1 MQAAV
6 AQVLSTKGEV
16 AGAAF
21 LTAEG
26 VVFTCAHVVRNAGF
40 GPGDVV
46 RLRFP
51 QAVGAPQ
58 AEGEVL
64 AEPWRAPE
72 GDDVAVIRLRD
83 TPSAVHPLGF
93 GAAAGCQGHTVRS
106 YGFPAQAPPG
116 GHFCYGK
123 AGDLLGGD
131 RLQVISNDLTEG
143 FSGAPLVDDVTGLVI
158 GIVTAIAGPDRNG
171 RGQDIAYATPT
182 ETLRDLWPGLA
193 LREALPY
200 RDLEPFGRQDAR
212 WFHGRDEARDAVLA
226 SLRRNRRGV
235 LLLGPSG
242 SGKSSLVQAGVL
254 PNLPTGWKAT
264 LVRPVTG
271 LPDIPTVEKGV
282 HLLLVIDQFEELLT
296 PVEPDQ
302 PTLQRLAEF
311 ATSYQPVTILLV
323 MRDDFYPRLAALAPD
338 LLAALQPGLL
348 NIPATLGENDLKA
361 IITKP
366 AETAGACFEEG
377 LPARIIDDLFNS
389 DDRNGPS
396 GRASTAL
403 LPLLE
408 KTLTLLWEQR
418 EDNRLTSGAYKAVG
432 TLKESLATWRDT
444 AFAEL
449 APRQCDAAERM
460 LSALVRHDET
470 RQTPDTRQ
478 RRSLTDLRALAG
490 DPDPD
495 AVLAVL
501 TRHRIITT
509 YREDAELIHDTLIRD
524 WPELQT
530 WVERDAKFHAW
541 LRQARAQIGRGPLQD
556 MDLEEGLDYRKKG
569 RGLPPDVAALLIT
582 SRRHQ
587 RRRRARAISV
597 LSGVLAVVVALASVT
612 FVQLQREQTA
622 KQRAESVTRAAVAS
636 DLVEQTNRLASWE
649 SDPWLALQ
657 LAMAAV
663 RVHDSPKVRAGL
675 VTLLTTTALIETN
688 RAQVMGF
695 RKNDEPVFDDGNV
708 LAVAPNGQTL
718 EMDGDGISLGGG
730 AIFDETRSWVEGI
743 SFTPD
748 SKRLAVGHYRGPM
761 TVWDV
766 SNPDEPRPIGGPV
779 SLTKSPAD
787 TEVSFSPDGRTIAA
801 STSGEVTLWT
811 ADAPHRKI
819 ATPPLPASARD
830 GIDFDAFHLAFQP
843 GGHQLVAATPGG
855 VVRWDISDPRRP
867 RLLGD
872 PISGDFAAAFSP
884 DGQVLATDDGDGGV
898 LLWNTTDPSKL
909 RYMGTLSSPQGY
921 DAWEFMYS
929 PDGRRLAVYYR
940 SSDGGKHQRSYVWDL
955 TRDRPLR
962 PLGEGIAST
971 GLLAVRPDGR
981 ALITRSKGDRL
992 DYWDISDPAQPVKL
1006 TSFHPSIDGG
1016 ITALAFHPNGRTL
1029 AVGSSRGRV
1038 QLWDMSHPATPVMRR
1053 APQRFHDVYP
1063 NDFRLPGDTS
1073 TGLKITGLRFSK
1085 DRFSKDGTALD
1096 IYGEG
1101 YLDTWDTADTLL
1113 PPMNHAAETVTDI
1126 VSFSEQTDI
1135 WARVVDDGRTQQV
1148 QLQNHE
1154 TGSYEDLAGA
1164 GSTGSALQFSPN
1176 GRVLAV
1182 GGDDGTLTLWSIDAS
1197 RQGTARRLNFPAT
1210 GHAAAVSAIA
1220 FSRDGSTVATAA
1232 DDGTVII
1239 WAATHDG
1246 AFTLTGAPVLANKG
1260 GVDAMAF
1267 TADGR
1272 TLLTTGSGGKLRRW
1286 NVATITDIRNNA
1298 VKLACTLTSG
1308 GLDKDAWA
1316 SFIPSLPYRD
1326 TCSS

>member
-1 MQAAV
+1 MPAAV
-6 AQVLSTKGEV
+6 AQVLSAEDEV

-21 LTAEG
+21 LIAED
-26 VVFTCAHVVRNAGF
+26 VVFTCAHVVRDAGY

-46 RLRFP
+46 RLLFP
-51 QAVGAPQ
+51 RAMGTPQ
-58 AEGEVL
+58 VEGEVL

-72 GDDVAVIRLRD
+72 DDDVAVIRLRD
-83 TPSAVHPLGF
+83 TPSAAHPLAL
-93 GAAAGCQGHTVRS
+93 GAAARCQGHTVRS

-116 GHFCYGK
+116 GHFGYGK
-123 AGDLLGGD
+123 AGDPLGGG
-131 RLQVISNDLTEG
+131 RLQVISNDLTLG

-158 GIVTAIAGPDRNG
+158 GMVTAIAGPDRNG

-193 LREALPY
+193 LREVLPY

-254 PNLPTGWKAT
+254 PNLPAGWKAT

-271 LPDIPTVEKGV
+271 LPDIPTVELGT

-296 PVEPDQ
+296 PAEPDL
-302 PTLQRLAEF
+302 PALQRLTEF

-348 NIPATLGENDLKA
+348 NIPATLSENDLKA

-366 AETAGACFEEG
+366 AETAGASFEES
-377 LPARIIDDLFNS
+377 LPARIISDLFNS

-396 GRASTAL
+396 GRVSTTL

-449 APRQCDAAERM
+449 TPRQRAAAERI

-501 TRHRIITT
+501 ARHRIITT

-541 LRQARAQIGRGPLQD
+541 LQRARAQIDRGPLQGL
-556 MDLEEGLDYRKKG
+556 DLEEGLDYREQG
-569 RGLPPDVAALLIT
+569 RGLPPDVADLLTT

-587 RRRRARAISV
+587 QRRRARAIIV

-612 FVQLQREQTA
+612 FVQLHREQTA
-622 KQRAESVTRAAVAS
+622 KQKAETEKQKAESATRAAVAD
-636 DLVEQTNRLASWE
+636 DLVAQADRLANWD

-657 LAMAAV
+657 LATAAV

-695 RKNDEPVFDDGNV
+695 RKNDEPVFYDGNV
-708 LAVAPNGQTL
+708 LAVAPNGRTQV
-718 EMDGDGISLGGG
+718 EMDGNGIRLGGG
-730 AIFDETRSWVEGI
+730 PIFDESRALVEGI
-743 SFTPD
+743 SFAPD
-748 SKRLAVGHYRGPM
+748 SKRLAVGHSDGTV

-766 SNPDEPRPIGGPV
+766 SNPDKPRPIGGPV
-779 SLTKSPAD
+779 SVASVPESPID
-787 TEVSFSPDGRTIAA
+787 TTVWFSPDGRMIAVA
-801 STSGEVTLWT
+801 SLHEVTLWT
-811 ADAPHRKI
+811 ADTPHRKI
-819 ATPPLPASARD
+819 AAPPLPASARD
-830 GIDFDAFHLAFQP
+830 SIDSDGFQLAFQP
-843 GGHQLVAATPGG
+843 GGDQLVAATPSG

-872 PISGDFAAAFSP
+872 PISGDFAAAF
-884 DGQVLATDDGDGGV
+884 
-898 LLWNTTDPSKL
+898 
-909 RYMGTLSSPQGY
+909 
-921 DAWEFMYS
+921 
-929 PDGRRLAVYYR
+929 
-940 SSDGGKHQRSYVWDL
+940 
-955 TRDRPLR
+955 
-962 PLGEGIAST
+962 
-971 GLLAVRPDGR
+971 
-981 ALITRSKGDRL
+981 
-992 DYWDISDPAQPVKL
+992 
-1006 TSFHPSIDGG
+1006 
-1016 ITALAFHPNGRTL
+1016 
-1029 AVGSSRGRV
+1029 RGR
-1038 QLWDMSHPATPVMRR
+1038 
-1053 APQRFHDVYP
+1053 
-1063 NDFRLPGDTS
+1063 
-1073 TGLKITGLRFSK
+1073 
-1085 DRFSKDGTALD
+1085 
-1096 IYGEG
+1096 
-1101 YLDTWDTADTLL
+1101 
-1113 PPMNHAAETVTDI
+1113 
-1126 VSFSEQTDI
+1126 
-1135 WARVVDDGRTQQV
+1135 
-1148 QLQNHE
+1148 
-1154 TGSYEDLAGA
+1154 
-1164 GSTGSALQFSPN
+1164 
-1176 GRVLAV
+1176 
-1182 GGDDGTLTLWSIDAS
+1182 
-1197 RQGTARRLNFPAT
+1197 
-1210 GHAAAVSAIA
+1210 
-1220 FSRDGSTVATAA
+1220 
-1232 DDGTVII
+1232 
-1239 WAATHDG
+1239 
-1246 AFTLTGAPVLANKG
+1246 
-1260 GVDAMAF
+1260 
-1267 TADGR
+1267 
-1272 TLLTTGSGGKLRRW
+1272 
-1286 NVATITDIRNNA
+1286 
-1298 VKLACTLTSG
+1298 
-1308 GLDKDAWA
+1308 
-1316 SFIPSLPYRD
+1316 
-1326 TCSS
+1326 

>member
-6 AQVLSTKGEV
+6 AQVLSVAGAV

-26 VVFTCAHVVRNAGF
+26 VVFTCAHVVRDAGY

-51 QAVGAPQ
+51 QAAGAPQ

-83 TPSAVHPLGF
+83 TPSAVHPLGL
-93 GAAAGCQGHTVRS
+93 GAAAGCQGHAVRS

-116 GHFCYGK
+116 GHFGYGT
-123 AGDLLGGD
+123 AGDLLGDD

-143 FSGAPLVDDVTGLVI
+143 FSGAPVVDDATGLVI

-182 ETLRDLWPGLA
+182 ETLRDLWPGLV
-193 LREALPY
+193 LREVLPY

-235 LLLGPSG
+235 LLVGPSG
-242 SGKSSLVQAGVL
+242 SGKSSLLQAGVL
-254 PNLPTGWKAT
+254 PNLPAGWKAA

-271 LPDIPTVEKGV
+271 LPDIPTVEQDT

-296 PVEPDQ
+296 PADPDQ
-302 PTLQRLAEF
+302 PTLQRLTEF
-311 ATSYQPVTILLV
+311 ATSYRPVTILLV

-348 NIPATLGENDLKA
+348 NIPATLSEHDLKA

-366 AETAGACFEEG
+366 AETAGAHFEEG
-377 LPARIIDDLFNS
+377 LPARIIGDLFNS

-396 GRASTAL
+396 GRVSTTL

-449 APRQCDAAERM
+449 TPRQRTAAERI

-470 RQTPDTRQ
+470 RQTPDTRH

-495 AVLAVL
+495 VVLAVL

-541 LRQARAQIGRGPLQD
+541 LRRARAQVGRGPLQG
-556 MDLEEGLDYRKKG
+556 MDLEEGLDYREKG
-569 RGLPPDVAALLIT
+569 RGLPPDVANLLIA

-587 RRRRARAISV
+587 RRRRTRAISV
-597 LSGVLAVVVALASVT
+597 LSGVLAAVVALASVT
-612 FVQLQREQTA
+612 FVQLQREQAA
-622 KQRAESVTRAAVAS
+622 KRRAESVTRAAVAAE
-636 DLVEQTNRLASWE
+636 LVAQAGRLARWDA
-649 SDPWLALQ
+649 DPWLALQ
-657 LAMAAV
+657 LAAAAV

-675 VTLLTTTALIETN
+675 VSLLTTTALIETS
-688 RAQVMGF
+688 RAQVVGF
-695 RKNDEPVFDDGNV
+695 RKNNEPVFDDGVV
-708 LAVAPNGQTL
+708 LAVAPNGQTQVEL
-718 EMDGDGISLGGG
+718 DGNGIRLGGG
-730 AIFDETRSWVEGI
+730 PIFDEGTALVEGI
-743 SFTPD
+743 SFAPD
-748 SKRLAVGHYRGPM
+748 SKRLAVGHSDGTM

-766 SNPDEPRPIGGPV
+766 SNPGKPRPVGGPV
-779 SLTKSPAD
+779 SVASVPESPID
-787 TEVSFSPDGRTIAA
+787 TTVWFSPDGRMIAVA
-801 STSGEVTLWT
+801 SLDEVTLWT
-811 ADAPHRKI
+811 ADTPHRKI
-819 ATPPLPASARD
+819 AAPPLPASARD
-830 GIDFDAFHLAFQP
+830 GIDSDGFQLAFQP
-843 GGHQLVAATPGG
+843 GGDQLVAVTPGG

-872 PISGDFAAAFSP
+872 PISGDVAADFSP
-884 DGQVLATDDGDGGV
+884 DGRTLATASRHGGV
-898 LLWNTTDPSKL
+898 LLWDNTDPSKL
-909 RYMGTLSSPQGY
+909 RYIGTLPSPQGY
-921 DAWEFMYS
+921 DAADLLYS
-929 PDGRRLAVYYR
+929 PDGRRLAVRYIADSGR
-940 SSDGGKHQRSYVWDL
+940 HERSYVWDL

-962 PLGEGIAST
+962 PLGNGLAST

-992 DYWDISDPAQPVKL
+992 DYWDISDPAQPVQL
-1006 TSFHPSIDGG
+1006 ASFHPPIDGG
-1016 ITALAFHPNGRTL
+1016 VSALAFHPNGRTL
-1029 AVGSSRGRV
+1029 AIGSRRGRV
-1038 QLWDMSHPATPVMRR
+1038 QLWDMSRPADPVMRQ

-1063 NDFRLPGDTS
+1063 DDFRLPGDVI

-1085 DRFSKDGTALD
+1085 DGQELD
-1096 IYGEG
+1096 ISGEG
-1101 YLDTWDTADTLL
+1101 YRESWYTAHTLL
-1113 PPMNHAAETVTDI
+1113 PPMNYAEEDVTDI
-1126 VSFSEQTDI
+1126 ASFSEQTDTL
-1135 WARVVDDGRTQQV
+1135 ARVIDDGRTPRV
-1148 QLQNHE
+1148 LL
-1154 TGSYEDLAGA
+1154 TRPGIMYEDPDGA

-1182 GGDDGTLTLWSIDAS
+1182 GGDDGTLALWSIDS
-1197 RQGTARRLNFPAT
+1197 PHEGTVRRLNLPAT

-1220 FSRDGSTVATAA
+1220 FSADGSTVATAA
-1232 DDGTVII
+1232 ADGTVII
-1239 WAATHDG
+1239 WAATQDG
-1246 AFTLTGAPVLANKG
+1246 VFTLTGPPVVAHEG
-1260 GVDAMAF
+1260 GVDTMAF

-1272 TLLTTGSGGKLRRW
+1272 TLLTTGSDGKLRRW
-1286 NVATITDIRNNA
+1286 NAAVIADIRDNP
-1298 VKLACTLTSG
+1298 VKLACTLIGG
-1308 GLDKDAWA
+1308 GLGKDAWA